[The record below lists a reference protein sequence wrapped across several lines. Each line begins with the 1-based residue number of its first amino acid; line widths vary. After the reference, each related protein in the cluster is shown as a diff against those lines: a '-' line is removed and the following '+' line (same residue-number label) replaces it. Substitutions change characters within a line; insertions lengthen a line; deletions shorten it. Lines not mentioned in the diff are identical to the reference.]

1 MLFMTSKYLYVKFF
15 MNKKNILETEKVFP
29 KELWIDTLKT
39 DEAINL
45 IIENKKKSIDA
56 ISKARKEIY
65 HVVENISN
73 LLINNKGS
81 LIYLGAGSSG
91 RLGVLDGVELPPTF
105 GWSKDRIKFLLAG
118 GKKAMFESAE
128 NMEDETEKISSLIN
142 DCNIGKKDI
151 VIGLSAS
158 GSTKFTVEAII
169 QANKL
174 GALTIGIA
182 NNKNAPLLKVAK
194 HPIFLDTG
202 PEVIAG
208 STRMCAGTAQKICLN
223 IISTL
228 VMTKLGRVKN
238 GLMIKMKP
246 TNKKLALRHNFI
258 KSLT

>member
-1 MLFMTSKYLYVKFF
+1 
-15 MNKKNILETEKVFP
+15 MNKNLPETEKVFP

-45 IIENKKKSIDA
+45 IIENQKKAIDA
-56 ISKARKEIY
+56 ISKVRDDIY
-65 HVVENISN
+65 NVVEDISTS
-73 LLINNKGS
+73 LQNNTGS
-81 LIYLGAGSSG
+81 LIYVGAGSSG

-105 GWSKDRIKFLLAG
+105 GWSKNRIKFLLAG
-118 GKKAMFESAE
+118 GKKAMFVSAE
-128 NMEDETEKISSLIN
+128 KMEDEIGEIESLIKDN
-142 DCNIGKKDI
+142 DIGEKDI

-158 GSTKFTVEAII
+158 GSTRFTVESLIL
-169 QANKL
+169 ANNL
-174 GALTIGIA
+174 GAMTIGIA
-182 NNKNAPLLKVAK
+182 NNKNAQLLKVAK

-208 STRMCAGTAQKICLN
+208 STRMSAGTAQKICLN

-246 TNKKLALRHNFI
+246 TNKKLSKRHSFI
-258 KSLT
+258 KSMI

>member
-1 MLFMTSKYLYVKFF
+1 
-15 MNKKNILETEKVFP
+15 MNKNIPETEKVFP
-29 KELWIDTLKT
+29 KEFWIDTLKT
-39 DEAINL
+39 EDAINL
-45 IIENKKKSIDA
+45 IVENQNKAIDA
-56 ISKARKEIY
+56 ILKAR
-65 HVVENISN
+65 ENIYNVIENVSMV
-73 LLINNKGS
+73 LHDDTGS
-81 LIYLGAGSSG
+81 LIYIGAGSSG
-91 RLGVLDGVELPPTF
+91 RLGILDGAELPPTF
-105 GWSKDRIKFLLAG
+105 GWSKNRIKFLLAG
-118 GKKAMFESAE
+118 GKEAMFESAE
-128 NMEDETEKISSLIN
+128 KMEDETDKISSLID

-151 VIGLSAS
+151 AIGLSAS

-246 TNKKLALRHNFI
+246 KNKKLALRHSFI
-258 KSLT
+258 KSLI